1 MEFIMK
7 LKQLIDRI
15 KVYLQRRGGR
25 VAEGAPLLRKA
36 TSEFKI
42 KATILATYLAAT
54 DTFVKLKTR
63 LDFSPIFQRKST
75 DADWHTVEDIY
86 DTLVQVLDCKT
97 RYLNKPLPDE
107 LGEVRETLVEMQLA
121 HRGAR
126 SEINSDSVGV

>member
-7 LKQLIDRI
+7 LKQLIDRMR
-15 KVYLQRRGGR
+15 VYPQRRGGR

-36 TSEFKI
+36 TSELKV

-54 DTFVKLKTR
+54 DTFIKLKTR
-63 LDFSPIFQRKST
+63 LSFSLIPQRKST

-121 HRGAR
+121 HRGTR

>member
-1 MEFIMK
+1 M
-7 LKQLIDRI
+7 
-15 KVYLQRRGGR
+15 
-25 VAEGAPLLRKA
+25 AEGAPLPREA
-36 TSEFKI
+36 TSELGA
-42 KATILATYLAAT
+42 KATLLATYVAAT
-54 DTFVKLKTR
+54 DTFVNLKKR
-63 LDFSPIFQRKST
+63 LSFSPNLQRKST

-126 SEINSDSVGV
+126 SEINSDSVSV

>member
-15 KVYLQRRGGR
+15 VVYPQRRGGR
-25 VAEGAPLLRKA
+25 VAEGAPLLRKVA
-36 TSEFKI
+36 SEL
-42 KATILATYLAAT
+42 KAKVIILTTYLAAT
-54 DTFVKLKTR
+54 DTFIKLKTW
-63 LDFSPIFQRKST
+63 LNFSPIPQRKST

-121 HRGAR
+121 HRDAR
-126 SEINSDSVGV
+126 LEINSDSVGI

>member
-1 MEFIMK
+1 MK
-7 LKQLIDRI
+7 PIQIIDRI
-15 KVYLQRRGGR
+15 TVYLQRRGGR

-36 TSEFKI
+36 TSELRA
-42 KATILATYLAAT
+42 KATLLATYVAAT

-63 LDFSPIFQRKST
+63 LNFSPILQRKST

-126 SEINSDSVGV
+126 SEINSDSVSV